1 MTPLTFCCIY
11 PVIMRMIRGRIFAM
25 AWVAGLL
32 ALGVPF
38 LTVAD
43 PLRTAFEP
51 KDLPPDLHSILVQ
64 NIPIVYTDQ
73 GKGDPLIILPSY
85 PFGTKYW
92 ANLATRLSS
101 SVRVIVVEP
110 PGIRDPSSMKGDYSS
125 QHLLYIYRDFS
136 KAIGLNTVHVMGE
149 GEGGGLAVAFG
160 HHFPEIT
167 GAVVSINGFE
177 SVNWSE
183 GLGGTLNM
191 FQQAASGGVG
201 TLMSIGSIKVREH
214 TPSREE
220 MDKWLVPL
228 QDEEQKKA
236 VRDRF
241 KAFMRDIQ
249 ESYILAMLPNV
260 NRRLLLLGS
269 ETDQIL
275 PDGEKFVKRTR
286 SQIRRVPVKYQV
298 IPKAGHFAVLDQ
310 PEKVA
315 ELIGTFLSNNA
326 ISKSAPRTN

>member
-1 MTPLTFCCIY
+1 
-11 PVIMRMIRGRIFAM
+11 MIRGRIIAI

-32 ALGVPF
+32 TLAGAF
-38 LTVAD
+38 STAAD
-43 PLRTAFEP
+43 PLPTEFDP

-73 GKGDPLIILPSY
+73 GKGDPLIVLASY
-85 PFGTKYW
+85 PFGTQFW
-92 ANLATRLSS
+92 TELASRLSPS
-101 SVRVIVVEP
+101 FRVVVVEP
-110 PGIRDPSSMKGDYSS
+110 PGIRSPSSMKGDYSS
-125 QHLLYIYRDFS
+125 QHLLYIYRDFV
-136 KAIGLNTVHVMGE
+136 KAMGLNTVHVMGE

-201 TLMSIGSIKVREH
+201 TLLSLGSMKVREH
-214 TPSREE
+214 PPSREE

-241 KAFMRDIQ
+241 KAFTGDIQ

-260 NRRLLLLGS
+260 NRRLLLLRS
-269 ETDQIL
+269 ESDQIL
-275 PDGEKFVKRTR
+275 PEGEKFVKRTR
-286 SQIRRVPVKYQV
+286 SQIRRVTVEYQV
-298 IPKAGHFAVLDQ
+298 IPNAGHFAVLDQ

-315 ELIGTFLSNNA
+315 ELIGTFLSKNA
-326 ISKSAPRTN
+326 ISKTAPRTN